1 MLGDAYWARPLVCT
15 GVLADSVLAGSRLA
29 DWAGRGGL
37 LSRTPA
43 PGTALKCRLCRL
55 TRDRAAARQSGPMH
69 AAPRQLGGFGCAA
82 RTSAAFTGAAAAAA
96 ELNPCGMVLDLCQH
110 RKTFPLPKGQ
120 SWDVHIRLWPAGH
133 ITQTCKQGRKG
144 TEQCMVVIFLRS
156 SKVSRAYHSRTLHT
170 ADRSHQCGCPMC
182 ASRLTSPHGPPS
194 LSRQHSE
201 AQLQL

>member
-29 DWAGRGGL
+29 DWAGRGGGGGL

-96 ELNPCGMVLDLCQH
+96 ELNPCARYSTEMRTH
-110 RKTFPLPKGQ
+110 AHKG
-120 SWDVHIRLWPAGH
+120 
-133 ITQTCKQGRKG
+133 
-144 TEQCMVVIFLRS
+144 RS
-156 SKVSRAYHSRTLHT
+156 CWLTRCSVTGSSTAVRAYACSTQATWGLWVCSTHKCRLHWSSR
-170 ADRSHQCGCPMC
+170 RCC
-182 ASRLTSPHGPPS
+182 
-194 LSRQHSE
+194 
-201 AQLQL
+201 